1 MNAGSEDQRGQSA
14 KDSKRMPAES
24 TFYDKIVPII
34 LIGLAALTI
43 IIVLAAAGILLG
55 ILPV

>member
-1 MNAGSEDQRGQSA
+1 
-14 KDSKRMPAES
+14 MPAES